1 MTTQITRKG
10 ETQWRTQE
18 MKTLQPLPYTLGTDA
33 HKMVGRLGGEY
44 TIKYDPELYVW
55 RVFYQMEF
63 NGKQHVIA
71 MVFEYYTCMSSK
83 LLDVLLQRVY
93 AAMSEL
99 FY

>member
-1 MTTQITRKG
+1 MEKPKDENIATATLYLGYGCTQ
-10 ETQWRTQE
+10 
-18 MKTLQPLPYTLGTDA
+18 
-33 HKMVGRLGGEY
+33 MVGRLGGEY
-44 TIKYDPELYVW
+44 TIKYDPKLYVW

-71 MVFEYYTCMSSK
+71 MVFEYYTCVSSK

-99 FY
+99 FF